1 MAVPPSSVRK
11 PAGKVDSLAAAH
23 ARFARAALL
32 IYLGAI
38 VVGISLLIVAVVT
51 DKAHEEDQ
59 TRERLLLET
68 DVRAHSLGQHLGLL
82 VEELRRLGLRSEVD
96 LLDQNLAPEKSLLKL
111 SHETSTFFNLGVAI
125 LNPTGTVLWTEPR
138 DFLLDG
144 TSFAAEKW
152 FSGVRYSQALRIVPV
167 QPDRPDSVLYVV
179 SPIVR
184 GGEFAGALLGGVDL
198 ARGEPLNAMPQ
209 VPGGDMLTVLA
220 TQEGAV
226 VYPPRPPAFAAEQA
240 WKALFQRASAE
251 PFTDIAWL
259 AGRNTVVAASPVSGT
274 DLVLLTVATRKPL
287 FAPAR
292 NRLETRIALGL
303 LLAATPL
310 VLLVGLLRRSLDLFR
325 RAEQDAVREERLRL
339 LGEAANSI
347 AHEVKNALNG
357 LSMGLDLVVRRDERP
372 EAAARRERVLNE
384 LRNEI
389 HRLADFTTQL
399 MTFSKGIE
407 PRRARVD
414 LTDFVPKVT
423 SLHRDAALE
432 LGADIEL
439 DMPPGPVM
447 IDADPTLLHAV
458 IGNLTGNAL
467 DAATGPGGSPEPR
480 VEVHVTTRA
489 GVAEIRITD
498 NGPGVSATMRA
509 RLFEPFQTEKA
520 NGVGIGLAL
529 ARRIALAHNGDLV
542 LEDPPPLA
550 LKTPIPGALKAP
562 RPPTPTKPR
571 GATFLLTLPLETA

>member
-1 MAVPPSSVRK
+1 MAPSPPSTRK

-38 VVGISLLIVAVVT
+38 VVGISLLVVALVT

-96 LLDQNLAPEKSLLKL
+96 LLDHNLAPEKSLLAL
-111 SHETSTFFNLGVAI
+111 SHEKSTFFNLGVAI
-125 LNPTGTVLWTEPR
+125 LNPKGTVLWTEPR

-152 FSGVRYSQALRIVPV
+152 FAGVRYSQSLRIVPV
-167 QPDRPDSVLYVV
+167 QPDRADAVLYVV

-198 ARGEPLNAMPQ
+198 ARGEPLSAAPQ
-209 VPGGDMLTVLA
+209 VVGGDVLTVLA

-226 VYPPRPPAFAAEQA
+226 VYPPRPPAFAAEGT
-240 WKALFQRASAE
+240 WKALFTKGSVE
-251 PFTDIAWL
+251 PFTEIAVL
-259 AGRNTVVAASPVSGT
+259 GGHNTVVAASPVSGT
-274 DLVLLTVATRKPL
+274 DLILLTVALRKPL

-292 NRLETRIALGL
+292 NRLETRITLGL

-310 VLLVGLLRRSLDLFR
+310 VLLVALLRRSLDLFR
-325 RAEQDAVREERLRL
+325 RSEQDAVREERLAL

-389 HRLADFTTQL
+389 HRLSDFTTQL

-407 PRRARVD
+407 LRRARVD
-414 LTDFVPKVT
+414 LVDFIPKVT
-423 SLHRDAALE
+423 SLHRDAAVE
-432 LGADIEL
+432 LGADIDL
-439 DMPPGPVM
+439 DMPADPAWVN
-447 IDADPTLLHAV
+447 ADPTLLHAV

-467 DAATGPGGSPEPR
+467 DAATGPGGSKEPR
-480 VEVHVTTRA
+480 VEVMLATRG
-489 GVAEIRITD
+489 GVAEIRVRD
-498 NGPGVSATMRA
+498 NGPGVSRTMLP

-529 ARRIALAHNGDLV
+529 ARKIALAHRGDLV
-542 LEDPPPLA
+542 LEAPPPSPT
-550 LKTPIPGALKAP
+550 KTPIPGAPSAP
-562 RPPTPTKPR
+562 PPAKR

>member
-1 MAVPPSSVRK
+1 VALPPPSVRK
-11 PAGKVDSLAAAH
+11 QPGKVDSLAAAH

-38 VVGISLLIVAVVT
+38 VIGISLLVVALVT

-96 LLDQNLAPEKSLLKL
+96 LLDQNLAPEKSLLQL
-111 SHETSTFFNLGVAI
+111 SHEKSTFFNLGVAI
-125 LNPTGTVLWTEPR
+125 LNPRGTVLWTEPR

-152 FSGVRYSQALRIVPV
+152 FAGVRHSQALRIVAV
-167 QPDRPDSVLYVV
+167 QPDRSDAVLYVV
-179 SPIVR
+179 SPILR

-198 ARGEPLNAMPQ
+198 ARGEPLSSVPQ
-209 VPGGDMLTVLA
+209 VAGGDILTVLA

-226 VYPPRPPAFAAEQA
+226 VYPPRPPSFAGEAA
-240 WKALFQRASAE
+240 WKALFHKSSAE
-251 PFTDIAWL
+251 PFTEIAL
-259 AGRNTVVAASPVSGT
+259 LGGHNTVVAASPVSGT
-274 DLVLLTVATRKPL
+274 DLILLTVATRKPL

-292 NRLETRIALGL
+292 TRLQTRIALGL
-303 LLAATPL
+303 LLAGTPL
-310 VLLVGLLRRSLDLFR
+310 VLLVALLRRSLDLFR
-325 RAEQDAVREERLRL
+325 RSEQDAVREERLRL

-357 LSMGLDLVVRRDERP
+357 LSMGLDLVVRRDDRP

-414 LTDFVPKVT
+414 LADFVPKVT

-432 LGADIEL
+432 LGAEIEL
-439 DMPPGPVM
+439 DLPAAPVI

-480 VEVHVTTRA
+480 VGVHVVTRA
-489 GVAEIRITD
+489 GNVEIRVTD
-498 NGPGVSATMRA
+498 NGPGVSRTMLP
-509 RLFEPFQTEKA
+509 RLFEPFQTEKT

-529 ARRIALAHNGDLV
+529 ARRIALAHRGDLV
-542 LEDPPPLA
+542 LEAPPPSPT
-550 LKTPIPGALKAP
+550 KTPIPGAPSAP
-562 RPPTPTKPR
+562 LPVPR

>member
-1 MAVPPSSVRK
+1 VRV

-38 VVGISLLIVAVVT
+38 VVGISLLVVAVVT

-96 LLDQNLAPEKSLLKL
+96 LLDQNLAPEKSLLQL
-111 SHETSTFFNLGVAI
+111 SHEKSTFFNLGVAI
-125 LNPTGTVLWTEPR
+125 LNPRGTVLWTEPR

-152 FSGVRYSQALRIVPV
+152 FAGVRYSQALRIVPV
-167 QPDRPDSVLYVV
+167 NPDRADAVLYVV

-209 VPGGDMLTVLA
+209 VAGGDILTVLA

-226 VYPPRPPAFAAEQA
+226 VYPPRPPAFAAEA
-240 WKALFQRASAE
+240 TWKSLFQRASVE
-251 PFTDIAWL
+251 PFTEIAWL
-259 AGRNTVVAASPVSGT
+259 GGRNTVVAASPVSGT

-287 FAPAR
+287 FAAAR
-292 NRLETRIALGL
+292 TRLETRIALGL

-310 VLLVGLLRRSLDLFR
+310 VLLVSLLRRSLDVFR

-339 LGEAANSI
+339 LGEAANAI

-372 EAAARRERVLNE
+372 EGVARRERVLNE

-439 DMPPGPVM
+439 DMPPTPV
-447 IDADPTLLHAV
+447 IVDADPTLLHAV

-467 DAATGPGGSPEPR
+467 DAATGPGGSPEPH
-480 VEVHVTTRA
+480 VGVHIGTRA
-489 GVAEIRITD
+489 GLAEIRITD

-529 ARRIALAHNGDLV
+529 ARKIALAHRGDLV

-550 LKTPIPGALKAP
+550 LAPNKTPIPGALKAP
-562 RPPTPTKPR
+562 LLPTPTKPR

>member
-1 MAVPPSSVRK
+1 VASPPASLRK

-38 VVGISLLIVAVVT
+38 VVGISLLVVALVT

-96 LLDQNLAPEKSLLKL
+96 LLDQNLAPEKSLLAL
-111 SHETSTFFNLGVAI
+111 SHEKSTFFNLGVAI
-125 LNPTGTVLWTEPR
+125 LNPKGTVLWTEPR

-152 FSGVRYSQALRIVPV
+152 FSGVRFSQALRIVPV
-167 QPDRPDSVLYVV
+167 QPDRSDAVLYVV
-179 SPIVR
+179 SPILR
-184 GGEFAGALLGGVDL
+184 GGEFQGALLGGVDL
-198 ARGEPLNAMPQ
+198 ARGEPLSAVPQ
-209 VPGGDMLTVLA
+209 VAGGDVLTVLA

-226 VYPPRPPAFAAEQA
+226 VYPPRPPAFAIEPA
-240 WKALFQRASAE
+240 WKDLFHKSSAE
-251 PFTDIAWL
+251 PFTEIAL
-259 AGRNTVVAASPVSGT
+259 LGGRNTVVAASPVSGT
-274 DLVLLTVATRKPL
+274 DLILLTVAARKPL

-292 NRLETRIALGL
+292 TRLETRISLGL

-310 VLLVGLLRRSLDLFR
+310 VLLVALLRRSLDLFR
-325 RAEQDAVREERLRL
+325 VSEQDAVREERLRL

-372 EAAARRERVLNE
+372 EAAQRRERVLNE

-407 PRRARVD
+407 LRRARVD

-423 SLHRDAALE
+423 SLHRDAAVE

-439 DMPPGPVM
+439 DLPPGPLM
-447 IDADPTLLHAV
+447 ISADPTLLHAV

-467 DAATGPGGSPEPR
+467 DAATGPGGSPDPR
-480 VEVHVTTRA
+480 VEIHVITRA
-489 GVAEIRITD
+489 GQVELRVTD
-498 NGPGVSATMRA
+498 NGPGVSRTMRP
-509 RLFEPFQTEKA
+509 RLFEPFQTEKT

-529 ARRIALAHNGDLV
+529 ARKIALAHRGDLV
-542 LEDPPPLA
+542 LEDPPPPSPPT
-550 LKTPIPGALKAP
+550 KTPIPGAPSAP
-562 RPPTPTKPR
+562 PPHPR
-571 GATFLLTLPLETA
+571 GATFLLTLPLEPA

>member
-1 MAVPPSSVRK
+1 MRK
-11 PAGKVDSLAAAH
+11 TAGKVDSLAAAH
-23 ARFARAALL
+23 ARLARAALL

-38 VVGISLLIVAVVT
+38 VVGISLLVAAVLT

-68 DVRAHSLGQHLGLL
+68 DVRAHSLAQHLGLL

-96 LLDQNLAPEKSLLKL
+96 LLDQNLAPEKSLLQL
-111 SHETSTFFNLGVAI
+111 SHEKSTFFNLGVAI
-125 LNPTGTVLWTEPR
+125 LDPRGTVLWTEPR
-138 DFLLDG
+138 DFLVDS

-152 FSGVRYSQALRIVPV
+152 FAGVSYSQALRIVPV
-167 QPDRPDSVLYVV
+167 QPDRPDAVLYVV

-198 ARGEPLNAMPQ
+198 ARDEPVSAMPE
-209 VPGGDMLTVLA
+209 VGGGEILTVLA
-220 TQEGAV
+220 TPEGAV
-226 VYPPRPPAFAAEQA
+226 VYPPRPPAFADEPA
-240 WKALFQRASAE
+240 WKALFQRTSVD
-251 PFTDIAWL
+251 PFIETAWL
-259 AGRNTVVAASPVSGT
+259 GGRNTVVAASPVSGT
-274 DLVLLTVATRKPL
+274 ELVLLTVAARGPL

-292 NRLETRIALGL
+292 TRLETRIALGI

-310 VLLVGLLRRSLDLFR
+310 VLLVTLLRRSLDLFR
-325 RAEQDAVREERLRL
+325 RSQQDAVREERLRL

-357 LSMGLDLVVRRDERP
+357 LSMGLDLVVRRDDRP

-389 HRLADFTTQL
+389 HRLSDFTTQL
-399 MTFSKGIE
+399 MTFSRGIE
-407 PRRARVD
+407 LRRARVD
-414 LTDFVPKVT
+414 LIDFIPKVT
-423 SLHRDAALE
+423 SLYRDAAVE
-432 LGADIEL
+432 LDADIDL
-439 DMPPGPVM
+439 DIPETPVL

-480 VEVHVTTRA
+480 VEVHLRARA
-489 GVAEIRITD
+489 GLAEIRVTD
-498 NGPGVSATMRA
+498 NGPGVSATMRS

-529 ARRIALAHNGDLV
+529 ARKIALAHRGDLV
-542 LEDPPPLA
+542 LEDPPLPPNPTR
-550 LKTPIPGALKAP
+550 TPIPGALKAP
-562 RPPTPTKPR
+562 FLPTPTKPR